1 MHVSDLSILNIRVF
15 AETSLG
21 FGHPETRASDAPR
34 LRNVNLLLSG
44 RRRGG
49 DPRPSRRQRL
59 RPRAA
64 ARALARGRDVVNLRL
79 TMSKLLRGAVA
90 GAGAWKLGGGV
101 FGTILMFVLLWVI
114 LGYFDIF
121 K

>member
-1 MHVSDLSILNIRVF
+1 
-15 AETSLG
+15 
-21 FGHPETRASDAPR
+21 
-34 LRNVNLLLSG
+34 
-44 RRRGG
+44 
-49 DPRPSRRQRL
+49 
-59 RPRAA
+59 
-64 ARALARGRDVVNLRL
+64 
-79 TMSKLLRGAVA
+79 MSKLLRGAVA